1 MAKTTLKFKRDFIG
15 NTLRL
20 FYEVFNNNSTT
31 NYLFYGNRVIK
42 IEYLPFLFDLNKF
55 KKNPTFPSGAS
66 DEEKESINKFF
77 NNLYFTIEN
86 YKATDDEPLTY
97 LFSPLYDFTSYAPV
111 ATITCV
117 IETGGGGYL
126 RFFAPNYNGRYSE
139 VPNEFLQGD
148 FDGYFSRYITEAQ
161 KLIVE
166 INKSGRE
173 LIYDYRNGSAAYE
186 LIIYLSCFLNLFPAD
201 PRNVTLGY
209 DYTIGYRGTERF
221 QYLPFVVGKRELDN
235 YYNDGEEQVKSII
248 NDLIYISSSAAQ
260 IQINKALETAIE
272 KYNDF
277 AETRFA
283 SLQVIPSA
291 LPSITIEKDRVDR
304 LKMRLLENT
313 QWFTT
318 AYLNFRR
325 RTQSTT
331 GRKIYNQ
338 SFEKREF
345 TEELLVDIGGVFN
358 DYYTNWYTN
367 NDTIRTSKYIKNPL
381 ELFKDFKIKN
391 TKTLDVWRKGDS
403 IPTYYIE
410 RYFALKYQY
419 DNAHIGS
426 MTAENPLAINGYE
439 TTNAGYSLFHT
450 EPDVRSNDLSP
461 SKYGDAEKVTKEEAV
476 KLADVN
482 YVYESYISR
491 NNNSYKVLPQKG
503 DIVALYNLPLI
514 LSDFNQEIDL
524 NLSLIRKIFPDYQRF
539 KTGVDYID
547 NIYFENSDDVGAST
561 IAEAMYFQAMRGVN
575 DRNRF
580 LDLPFNAFEKCFA
593 VITEV
598 DTESFNVLTDTITC
612 ETLVPIGAGK
622 YAIAEFKA
630 AYYNNNFYSENLD
643 RIRSMGEYEYAINS
657 DNNYSASFGLNLFI
671 NLVNTCQN
679 NFIIPVNQA
688 DVFEE
693 VNRNN
698 KLKNIAGTW
707 ELKKAGGIVDV
718 QEFVKNYKKV
728 KVDALESQKIIDK
741 MFDSKYKDTEVYK
754 YFSLNLG
761 KLFDLYKADKKGT
774 KEILKS
780 LNALAKY
787 EKECIVGGE
796 LPKKEKSQIRNLID
810 NI

>member
-31 NYLFYGNRVIK
+31 NYLFYGRRVIK
-42 IEYLPFLFDLNKF
+42 IEYLPFFFDLNKF

-66 DEEKESINKFF
+66 DEEKDSMNNFF
-77 NNLYFTIEN
+77 DNLYFTIEE
-86 YKATDDEPLTY
+86 YKATDDTPLTY

-117 IETGGGGYL
+117 IETGGNGFL
-126 RFFAPNYNGRYSE
+126 RFFAPNYNGYSQ
-139 VPNEFLQGD
+139 VPNKLLQED
-148 FDGYFSRYITEAQ
+148 FANYVSRYYVEASNLNQ
-161 KLIVE
+161 E
-166 INKSGRE
+166 ISKSGRE
-173 LIYDYRNGSAAYE
+173 LKYGYTSGTSAYQV
-186 LIIYLSCFLNLFPAD
+186 IIYLTCFLNLFPAD
-201 PRNVTLGY
+201 SRNVRLGY
-209 DYTIGYRGTERF
+209 DYTIGYRGADKF
-221 QYLPFVVGKRELDN
+221 NFLPFAITKRELDS
-235 YYNDGEEQVKSII
+235 YYSDGEEEVKSIV
-248 NDLIYISSSAAQ
+248 NDLIFISSSAAQ
-260 IQINKALETAIE
+260 IQINKALESAIE
-272 KYNDF
+272 KYNYF
-277 AETRFA
+277 TETIFA
-283 SLQVIPSA
+283 SLQVIPTS
-291 LPSITIEKDRVDR
+291 LLSITFEKDRIDN
-304 LKMRLLENT
+304 LLMRLLENT

-325 RTQSTT
+325 RTLSTT

-338 SFEKREF
+338 SFEKKEF
-345 TEELLVDIGGVFN
+345 TEELLADLGGVFSEN
-358 DYYTNWYTN
+358 YSNWYTN
-367 NDTIRTSKYIKNPL
+367 TDTIRNSKYINNPL

-391 TKTLDVWRKGDS
+391 TKTLDVWRKGDA

-410 RYFALKYQY
+410 KYFALKYQ
-419 DNAHIGS
+419 DDDAHIGS
-426 MTAENPLAINGYE
+426 MTAENPLAINSYA

-461 SKYGDAEKVTKEEAV
+461 SKYSDDEKVTKEEAV

-491 NNNSYKVLPQKG
+491 DNNSYKVLPQKG

-524 NLSLIRKIFPDYQRF
+524 NLSVIRKIFPDYQRF

-547 NIYFENSDDVGAST
+547 NIYFENSDDVSAST
-561 IAEAMYFQAMRGVN
+561 IAEAMYFQVMRGVY

-580 LDLPFNAFEKCFA
+580 SDLPFNAFEKCFA

-718 QEFVKNYKKV
+718 QEFVKNYKKI

-761 KLFDLYKADKKGT
+761 KLFDLYKADEKGT

>member
-1 MAKTTLKFKRDFIG
+1 MAKTTLKFKREFIG

-31 NYLFYGNRVIK
+31 NYLFFNGRVIK
-42 IEYLPFLFDLNKF
+42 IEYLPFFFDIAKY
-55 KKNPTFPSGAS
+55 KKNPTYPSGAS
-66 DEEKESINKFF
+66 DKDKDTMYEFF
-77 NNLYFTIEN
+77 QSLYDAIE
-86 YKATDDEPLTY
+86 YGKPTDNDDVSY

-117 IETGGGGYL
+117 IQTGGLGFL
-126 RFFAPNYNGRYSE
+126 RFFAPNYNVYRS
-139 VPNEFLQGD
+139 VPKELLQQD
-148 FDGYFSRYITEAQ
+148 FDAYVARYQVEAFNLTE
-161 KLIVE
+161 E
-166 INKSGRE
+166 ISKSGRE
-173 LIYDYRNGSAAYE
+173 LKYEYINGTAAY
-186 LIIYLSCFLNLFPAD
+186 LVIIYLSCFLNLFAAD
-201 PRNVTLGY
+201 ARNVRKGY
-209 DYTIGYRGTERF
+209 DYTFGYRGTDKF
-221 QYLPFVVGKRELDN
+221 QMLPFIITKRELDN
-235 YYNDGEEQVKSII
+235 YYDDGEEEVKSII
-248 NDLIYISSSAAQ
+248 NDLIFISSSAAQ
-260 IQINKALETAIE
+260 IQINKALESAIE
-272 KYNDF
+272 KYNYF
-277 AETRFA
+277 TETRFP
-283 SLQVIPSA
+283 SLQVLPTA
-291 LPSITIEKDRVDR
+291 LLSITFEKDRIDNLV
-304 LKMRLLENT
+304 MRFLENT

-318 AYLNFRR
+318 AYLNFVR
-325 RTQSTT
+325 RTLPTT
-331 GRKIYNQ
+331 GREIYNQ
-338 SFEKREF
+338 SFEKREI
-345 TEELLVDIGGVFN
+345 TEKLLVDMGGLFEES
-358 DYYTNWYTN
+358 YTYWKTN
-367 NDTIRTSKYIKNPL
+367 NDSIRTSKYINNPL

-391 TKTLDVWRKGDS
+391 TKTLDVFRKGDY

-410 RYFALKYQY
+410 KYFAEERYT
-419 DNAHIGS
+419 DNTHIGS
-426 MTAENPLAINGYE
+426 ITEENPLATNGYQVA
-439 TTNAGYSLFHT
+439 NAGYNLFQT
-450 EPDVRSNDLSP
+450 DPIVRTGDLSP
-461 SKYGDAEKVTKEEAV
+461 SKYSDDERVSKEEAV

-482 YVYESYISR
+482 YVYGAYIARS
-491 NNNSYKVLPQKG
+491 NNTYRILPQKG

-514 LSDFNQEIDL
+514 LSDFNQNIDL
-524 NLSLIRKIFPDYQRF
+524 NLSVIGKIFPDYQRF

-547 NIYFENSDDVGAST
+547 KIYFENSNDVSASI
-561 IAEAMYFQAMRGVN
+561 IAEAMYFQAMRGVFN
-575 DRNRF
+575 RNGF
-580 LDLPFNAFEKCFA
+580 SDLPFNAFEKCFA

-630 AYYNNNFYSENLD
+630 AYYNNDFYSQNLSS
-643 RIRSMGEYEYAINS
+643 IRSIGEYEYAINS
-657 DNNYSASFGLNLFI
+657 NNNYSDTFRLNLFI

-718 QEFVKNYKKV
+718 QEFVKTYKNV
-728 KVDALESQKIIDK
+728 KVDALESQKILDK